1 LLMLLALFAPAALVL
16 VGALPFWARW
26 RQRPGLRS
34 TMAGVNAGVVG
45 LLLAAWVSPMWPA
58 AVASW
63 GDAALAALALLAL
76 TRWRLGPVVVVAG
89 CALVGA
95 LLSAV

>member
-1 LLMLLALFAPAALVL
+1 
-16 VGALPFWARW
+16 
-26 RQRPGLRS
+26 
-34 TMAGVNAGVVG
+34 
-45 LLLAAWVSPMWPA
+45 MWPA